1 MESAKGYHAMLGK
14 GNTVYLKNSKCHR
27 PALSGNEAENHSPS
41 RRGKTE
47 FPGSETIASPRSWSQ
62 VITGLAKYVLD
73 LDNGLT
79 LGTHST
85 MDP

>member
-1 MESAKGYHAMLGK
+1 MLRK
-14 GNTVYLKNSKCHR
+14 GNIGYLKRSQCHR
-27 PALSGNEAENHSPS
+27 AALCGTEAENHSPS

-47 FPGSETIASPRSWSQ
+47 FPGSETIAPSRSWPQ
-62 VITGLAKYVLD
+62 VFTGLAKYVLV

-79 LGTHST
+79 LEIHST